1 MSEKADPR
9 PREDPVPEIEEIGR
23 SASVLTDTHVET
35 ASVERPN
42 EQYRNIFGPAI
53 ETGTDLPG
61 GNAVYNAKVQLLNE
75 ALLDVGMGRM
85 SSFEFIQPAVKQEAT
100 FYAEHKTHLA
110 VSHLML
116 VIMGF
121 AGLVGAGMSAFSG
134 LCVVS
139 FFIGIA
145 AGGNQSIGGAIL
157 IEILPSS
164 HQYLLTMRG
173 IFSTLGK
180 FLTTAFALP
189 LMSQFVWPAD
199 ATERRCLYVMN
210 MGCTITLFLCLVRF
224 CFHLHETPKYLLAQ
238 GRDAEVL
245 KTVRG
250 LAVHSSKRSWLS
262 LTHLRKIEEDLKDCA
277 PEVPETGGFAAL
289 QQSLRAFTPTWIKS
303 LLSPAHAARRTSCL
317 LVAIWTVLGLS
328 LPLFDAFASHYL
340 SAARSL
346 RIVQHYAAGLAVD
359 RRAAR

>member
-139 FFIGIA
+139 FFMGIA

-164 HQYLLTMRG
+164 HQYLLTVQG
-173 IFSTLGK
+173 IFSALGK
-180 FLTTAFALP
+180 FLTTAFA
-189 LMSQFVWPAD
+189 F
-199 ATERRCLYVMN
+199 
-210 MGCTITLFLCLVRF
+210 TITLFLCLVRF

-238 GRDAEVL
+238 GRDVKVV
-245 KTVRG
+245 KTVRSP
-250 LAVHSSKRSWLS
+250 AVYRSKRSWLS
-262 LTHLRKIEEDLKDCA
+262 PTHLRKIEEDLEDTAEAFAAPVRGTALGVAGLRRTWIQCMHVEAGWSSEQNPNPTHTQTVNKKHSLCELKDST
-277 PEVPETGGFAAL
+277 ERFPET
-289 QQSLRAFTPTWIKS
+289 PI
-303 LLSPAHAARRTSCL
+303 
-317 LVAIWTVLGLS
+317 
-328 LPLFDAFASHYL
+328 SH
-340 SAARSL
+340 SRFSERSL
-346 RIVQHYAAGLAVD
+346 DVPT
-359 RRAAR
+359 